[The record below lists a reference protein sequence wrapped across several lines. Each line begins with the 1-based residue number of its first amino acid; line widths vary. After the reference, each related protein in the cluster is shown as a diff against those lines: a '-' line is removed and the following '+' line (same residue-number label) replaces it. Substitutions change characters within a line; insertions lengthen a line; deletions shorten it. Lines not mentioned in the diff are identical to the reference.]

1 SPFLGRANCR
11 SFRSANRRAA
21 SHREILQKVTKE
33 TKVAGSHRTTF
44 FVVFVSFCYKKHFLF
59 ASFCYDFGAR
69 EATRLRQPAFFPQL
83 RDYDVSKGYGVVGG
97 QPYFGASEFTI
108 FSKHGSPRNGS
119 HHGISFNS

>member
-1 SPFLGRANCR
+1 LTIFSKRESPR
-11 SFRSANRRAA
+11 SESQRNFTEGN
-21 SHREILQKVTKE
+21 EGN
-33 TKVAGSHRTTF
+33 KVAGSHRTTF

-119 HHGISFNS
+119 HHGISFNSP